1 MNGEK
6 TEERANAT
14 RDGGKK
20 LLAAACILL
29 LLVLGILAFLL
40 LRAPKA
46 GPSGLARE
54 AAALAGQLEGETE
67 EEIQAELNRIVE
79 EGMFN
84 ISIASYVEFPEGTA
98 EGEVRI
104 ENVPSNHYLMQVE
117 VVRDDTG
124 ESVYRTGMI
133 EPNHHI
139 QRARLDAD
147 LDVGSYP
154 CTAVF
159 YAFESDTE
167 EPVGQAAAK
176 MTIVVAG

>member
-20 LLAAACILL
+20 LLAAACVLL

-54 AAALAGQLEGETE
+54 AAALAGQLEGKTE

-84 ISIASYVEFPEGTA
+84 ISINTA
-98 EGEVRI
+98 PTF
-104 ENVPSNHYLMQVE
+104 ENGKAERSEERRVGKE
-117 VVRDDTG
+117 C
-124 ESVYRTGMI
+124 
-133 EPNHHI
+133 
-139 QRARLDAD
+139 RL
-147 LDVGSYP
+147 
-154 CTAVF
+154 
-159 YAFESDTE
+159 
-167 EPVGQAAAK
+167 
-176 MTIVVAG
+176 

>member
-54 AAALAGQLEGETE
+54 AAALAGQLEGKTE

-84 ISIASYVEFPEGTA
+84 ISINTAPTEGPLQ
-98 EGEVRI
+98 I
-104 ENVPSNHYLMQVE
+104 EHVPGNRYLMQVLITL
-117 VVRDDTG
+117 DDTG
-124 ESVYRTGMI
+124 ELIYETGLI

-139 QRARLDAD
+139 QSAK
-147 LDVGSYP
+147 LDVELEKGEYLA
-154 CTAVF
+154 TAVF
-159 YAFESDTE
+159 NAYDPETE
-167 EPVGQAAAK
+167 EYIGSAGAK
-176 MTIVVAG
+176 LTITVLS